1 MCRFAVDMSQQT
13 HCSYRHLRQPRRKD
27 ILSRIVNL
35 TKKEVSELERC
46 RQTFRHPPG
55 GNTYGK
61 QPCPGRGEGRLLYIE
76 PNLKEPDFKNNTL
89 PSKPVVLLRRR
100 NYASATC
107 LGTQQSRK
115 DITYLTAFLWF
126 IPTLVGKSS
135 ECVIRGLSL
144 NLVPRSALGQAWA
157 IILENMSDCIK

>member
-1 MCRFAVDMSQQT
+1 MEEGHF
-13 HCSYRHLRQPRRKD
+13 
-27 ILSRIVNL
+27 SRIVNL
-35 TKKEVSELERC
+35 TTKEESELERC

-61 QPCPGRGEGRLLYIE
+61 KPYPGRGEGRLLFIE
-76 PNLKEPDFKNNTL
+76 PNLKEPDFKTNTL
-89 PSKPVVLLRRR
+89 PSKPVLLLRPR

-115 DITYLTAFLWF
+115 DIPFLTAFLWF
-126 IPTLVGKSS
+126 IPTFVSKSS

-144 NLVPRSALGQAWA
+144 NVVPRSALG
-157 IILENMSDCIK
+157 